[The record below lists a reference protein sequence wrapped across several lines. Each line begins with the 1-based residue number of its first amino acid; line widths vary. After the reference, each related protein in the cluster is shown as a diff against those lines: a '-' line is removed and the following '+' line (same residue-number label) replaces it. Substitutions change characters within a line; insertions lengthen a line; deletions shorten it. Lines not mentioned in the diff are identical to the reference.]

1 MENNKEE
8 SSDGTI
14 NNSYL
19 SENDGKSNLKKSN
32 LSKKMRESHLKNFE
46 NDSRKPINEEDIKI
60 EEINKEENKIDPI
73 NQEENIIN
81 LNNQN
86 EKKDEPNNQDD
97 DNFGLF
103 NNEDKKSEIKNQEED
118 NKNEIHKEE
127 VKNSFNYNYM
137 FGTTDKGDIIE
148 DFEILNNLREIE
160 KINSNQIKKSI
171 PIDRENDI
179 KMKGSAFIKNNPFK
193 ENNPS
198 MIYKLENN
206 NNNNNTNNNVN
217 NNNNNV
223 DNNNNSNL
231 NYITKNPLDNRMPE
245 KTKLIEEDNKKNQEV
260 NNQNKELI
268 SDDKLIHSNNIN
280 NNNNN
285 NNLNK
290 SNSIHSF
297 NKKDNEVN
305 GQKLFPLN
313 QNNELPERIPLNL
326 ENYSLNINRDLEDI
340 KTIYIGVEK
349 NIFQFTHCQSCNS
362 PSYKIYYL
370 TEDKKVKTLFT
381 VSKHYTSGK
390 CCYDSCKFCYCQ
402 ILPCLCC
409 SYACN
414 DFIYFQLDYIKDSK
428 PFFTQGI
435 KYQKG
440 CQSCLLPFGCKCCVC
455 SNIFNLTKN
464 DNPKNPSFNY
474 GENIGST
481 INKSS
486 ICYNPICTCYSCCYD
501 QIEIYN
507 KDKQVKWIIGR
518 NENNCDKDYN
528 CRFLGCNCGCCDECC
543 KECNSDFHLIIF
555 NDQGESSGKILIPN
569 GICSEKL
576 EKDCCACKCCCGGC
590 CSLERITP
598 HYQIEFPNNANSA
611 DKFYIIAGVIM
622 YEFVSGMAQ

>member
-1 MENNKEE
+1 M
-8 SSDGTI
+8 
-14 NNSYL
+14 
-19 SENDGKSNLKKSN
+19 
-32 LSKKMRESHLKNFE
+32 SKN
-46 NDSRKPINEEDIKI
+46 
-60 EEINKEENKIDPI
+60 
-73 NQEENIIN
+73 
-81 LNNQN
+81 
-86 EKKDEPNNQDD
+86 
-97 DNFGLF
+97 
-103 NNEDKKSEIKNQEED
+103 
-118 NKNEIHKEE
+118 
-127 VKNSFNYNYM
+127 
-137 FGTTDKGDIIE
+137 
-148 DFEILNNLREIE
+148 
-160 KINSNQIKKSI
+160 
-171 PIDRENDI
+171 
-179 KMKGSAFIKNNPFK
+179 
-193 ENNPS
+193 
-198 MIYKLENN
+198 
-206 NNNNNTNNNVN
+206 
-217 NNNNNV
+217 
-223 DNNNNSNL
+223 
-231 NYITKNPLDNRMPE
+231 
-245 KTKLIEEDNKKNQEV
+245 
-260 NNQNKELI
+260 
-268 SDDKLIHSNNIN
+268 
-280 NNNNN
+280 
-285 NNLNK
+285 
-290 SNSIHSF
+290 
-297 NKKDNEVN
+297 
-305 GQKLFPLN
+305 
-313 QNNELPERIPLNL
+313 
-326 ENYSLNINRDLEDI
+326 
-340 KTIYIGVEK
+340 
-349 NIFQFTHCQSCNS
+349 
-362 PSYKIYYL
+362 
-370 TEDKKVKTLFT
+370 
-381 VSKHYTSGK
+381 YTSGK

-486 ICYNPICTCYSCCYD
+486 ICYNPICTCYSSCYD

-518 NENNCDKDYN
+518 SENNCDKDYN

-590 CSLERITP
+590 CSFERITP